1 MTSLELIISIA
12 AAVLIVLSGMIT
24 FTGTLGLVRLRHFYS
39 RMHAPTL
46 GNTLGVFCMLL
57 ALMLVFGFVHKKFI
71 IHPLII
77 TALLIITSPVT
88 AILLMRAGIKRERH
102 EPLTIYA
109 PDEPGTMD
117 LPTKDTRLITEST
130 QETMSPTDHPRPEDT
145 SS

>member
-1 MTSLELIISIA
+1 MSNVVLIISIIA
-12 AAVLIVLSGMIT
+12 AALIVLSGIVT

-46 GNTLGVFCMLL
+46 GNTLGVFCLL
-57 ALMLVFGFVHKKFI
+57 VAMVLIYSFVHKKFL
-71 IHPLII
+71 IHPLLI
-77 TALLIITSPVT
+77 TALLIVTSPVT
-88 AILLMRAGIKRERH
+88 AILLMRAGIKRERN

-117 LPTKDTRLITEST
+117 LPTKDTRPVEESKGNAQPHSKVSDAT
-130 QETMSPTDHPRPEDT
+130 DT

>member
-1 MTSLELIISIA
+1 MSTLELIISIIA
-12 AAVLIVLSGMIT
+12 AILILLSGIIT
-24 FTGTLGLVRLRHFYS
+24 LTGPLGLVRLRHVYS

-46 GNTLGVFCMLL
+46 GNTLGVFCLL
-57 ALMLVFGFVHKKFI
+57 VAMILIFSFVQKKFL

-77 TALLIITSPVT
+77 SALLIITSPVT
-88 AILLMRAGIKRERH
+88 AILLMRAGIKRERF

-117 LPTKDTRLITEST
+117 LPTKDTSLIDEASSPSAN
-130 QETMSPTDHPRPEDT
+130 SPTKEH